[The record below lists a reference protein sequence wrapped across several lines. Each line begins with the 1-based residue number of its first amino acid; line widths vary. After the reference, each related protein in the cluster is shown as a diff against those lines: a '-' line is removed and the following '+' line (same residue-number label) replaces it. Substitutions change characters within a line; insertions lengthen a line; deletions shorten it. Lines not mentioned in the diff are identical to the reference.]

1 MASFI
6 HNLFP
11 ENSFEASMKLINTKK
26 NIENSIPKYLEQYG
40 FIKIKSD
47 SGNTFFINYMRN
59 IFLCYRKKDFTNT
72 GKSKEKKQKVIN
84 ELCEL
89 IKNNPNYQLIYG
101 YLINDTGD
109 SELGT
114 STIVVNNNTI
124 TVLSGEY
131 MLKNLLQESFE
142 LVIENMKSKVK
153 ELFE

>member
-1 MASFI
+1 MTFI
-6 HNLFP
+6 NNLFP

-26 NIENSIPKYLEQYG
+26 NIENNIPKYLEQYG
-40 FIKIKSD
+40 FIKIKIEK
-47 SGNTFFINYMRN
+47 GNYYFINYMRN

-72 GKSKEKKQKVIN
+72 EKSKEKKQKVIS

-89 IKNNPNYQLIYG
+89 KKNNSNYQLIYG
-101 YLINDTGD
+101 FIIVNTDNID
-109 SELGT
+109 NE
-114 STIVVNNNTI
+114 IVVNNNTI
-124 TVLSGEY
+124 LVLSVEY

>member
-1 MASFI
+1 MTFI
-6 HNLFP
+6 NNLFP

-26 NIENSIPKYLEQYG
+26 NIENNIPKYLEQYG
-40 FIKIKSD
+40 FIKIKIEK
-47 SGNTFFINYMRN
+47 GNYYFINYMRN

-72 GKSKEKKQKVIN
+72 EKSKEKKQKVIN

-89 IKNNPNYQLIYG
+89 IKNNSNYQLIYG
-101 YLINDTGD
+101 YLINDTKD

-131 MLKNLLQESFE
+131 MLKNLLQDNFE
-142 LVIENMKSKVK
+142 LVIENMKSKVN

>member
-72 GKSKEKKQKVIN
+72 EKSKEKKQKVIN

-89 IKNNPNYQLIYG
+89 KKNNPNYQLIYG

-142 LVIENMKSKVK
+142 LVIENMKSK
-153 ELFE
+153 